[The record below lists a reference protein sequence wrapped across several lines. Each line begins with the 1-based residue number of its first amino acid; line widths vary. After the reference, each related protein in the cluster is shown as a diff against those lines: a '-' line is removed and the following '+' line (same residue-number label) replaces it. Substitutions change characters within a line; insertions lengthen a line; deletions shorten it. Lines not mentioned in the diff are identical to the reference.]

1 MIYVLRACRSLLFF
15 YIDRKGITC
24 YTLLCYIDKTLEDG
38 CFFSTLHMK
47 EKLVIRGGKPLCGSI
62 TVSGAKNAAVAIL
75 PATILCEEQCEID
88 NLPNIVDVRLLDNLL
103 CSMGAR
109 TESSNTKVTVD
120 ASAVTEHVVNNDA
133 VRLMRASYYLLGALL
148 GRFGKAEVC
157 LPGGCAIGLRPID
170 QHIKGMEALGATIK
184 TEYGMLKAE
193 APNGLVGTDIYLDI
207 VSVGATINIMLAAVK
222 AKGKTTIVNAAKEP
236 HVVDVANF
244 LNCMGAKVKGAGTDI
259 IRIMGVEHMHGCSYS
274 IIPDQIETG
283 TLMIAAAATRG
294 DLTIQNVIPTHME
307 ALSAKLI
314 EMGITVE
321 EGDDTLRVTCAKR
334 PKHVNIKTLPYP
346 GFPTDLQQ
354 PATVLLSTAEGASI
368 IVENIFESRF
378 KHINEIRR
386 MGANVSIDGRV
397 CVVEGVERLT
407 GAPVRA
413 TDLRAGAAL
422 IVAGLMADGE
432 TEITGI
438 KYIDRGYD
446 HIEGKLKQIGADI
459 HREKLKDIDEYF
471 L

>member
-1 MIYVLRACRSLLFF
+1 MR
-15 YIDRKGITC
+15 
-24 YTLLCYIDKTLEDG
+24 
-38 CFFSTLHMK
+38 FSRTSHMK
-47 EKLVIRGGKPLCGSI
+47 EKLIIKGGKPLIGEVS
-62 TVSGAKNAAVAIL
+62 VSGAKNAAVAIL
-75 PATILCEEQCEID
+75 PATILCEGECEID
-88 NLPNIVDVRLLDNLL
+88 NLPDIDDVRLLNYLL
-103 CSMGAR
+103 CNMGAHTQLNSTTMKIDGR
-109 TESSNTKVTVD
+109 GIGTHMLNC
-120 ASAVTEHVVNNDA
+120 DA
-133 VRLMRASYYLLGALL
+133 VKMMRASYYFVGALL
-148 GRFGKAEVC
+148 GRFGRAEVC

-170 QHIKGMEALGATIK
+170 QHVKGMEALGATVK
-184 TEYGMLKAE
+184 TEYGMLKAQ
-193 APNGLVGTDIYLDI
+193 APNGLRGNDIYLDV

-222 AKGKTTIVNAAKEP
+222 AVGKTTIVNAAKEP

-244 LNCMGAKVKGAGTDI
+244 LNRMGAKVKGAGTDI
-259 IRIMGVEHMHGCSYS
+259 VRITGVERLHGCSYA

-307 ALSAKLI
+307 ALSAKLM
-314 EMGITVE
+314 EMGVSVE
-321 EGDDTLRVTCAKR
+321 EGDDLIRVTCTRR

-354 PATVLLSTAEGASI
+354 PTTVLLSTAQGASI

-397 CVVEGVERLT
+397 CVVEGVDRLT

-432 TEITGI
+432 TEITGVQ
-438 KYIDRGYD
+438 YIDRGYD
-446 HIEGKLKQIGADI
+446 HIESKLKKVGADI
-459 HREKLKDIDEYF
+459 RREKVLEPEEF
-471 L
+471 RFF

>member
-1 MIYVLRACRSLLFF
+1 
-15 YIDRKGITC
+15 
-24 YTLLCYIDKTLEDG
+24 
-38 CFFSTLHMK
+38 MK
-47 EKLVIRGGKPLCGSI
+47 EKLIIKGGKPLTG
-62 TVSGAKNAAVAIL
+62 TVNVSGAKNAAVAIL
-75 PATILCEEQCEID
+75 PATILCEGECELD
-88 NLPNIVDVRLLDNLL
+88 NLPNIDDVRLINYLL
-103 CSMGAR
+103 GCMGAK
-109 TESSNTKVTVD
+109 TELESTAIKIDTRGLNTYIL
-120 ASAVTEHVVNNDA
+120 NNDA
-133 VRLMRASYYLLGALL
+133 VKLMRASYYFMGALL
-148 GRFGKAEVC
+148 GRFGKAEVA

-170 QHIKGMEALGATIK
+170 QHVKGMEALGATVK
-184 TEYGMLKAE
+184 TEYGILKAE
-193 APNGLVGTDIYLDI
+193 APNGLHGTDIYLDV
-207 VSVGATINIMLAAVK
+207 VSVGATINIMLAAVL
-222 AKGKTTIVNAAKEP
+222 AQGKTTIVNAAKEP

-244 LNCMGAKVKGAGTDI
+244 LNCMGARVKGAGTDI
-259 IRIMGVEHMHGCSYS
+259 VRITGVEKLHGCNYA

-294 DLTIQNVIPTHME
+294 DLTITNVIPTHME
-307 ALSAKLI
+307 ALTAKLI
-314 EMGITVE
+314 EMGVTVD
-321 EGDDTLRVTCAKR
+321 EGDDTIRVTCARR

-397 CVVEGVERLT
+397 CVVEGVDRLT

-432 TEITGI
+432 TEITGVQ
-438 KYIDRGYD
+438 YIDRGYD

-459 HREKLKDIDEYF
+459 RREKVQEIEEFDF
-471 L
+471 FTNT

>member
-1 MIYVLRACRSLLFF
+1 MCARAHVFMR
-15 YIDRKGITC
+15 
-24 YTLLCYIDKTLEDG
+24 
-38 CFFSTLHMK
+38 
-47 EKLVIRGGKPLCGSI
+47 EKLIIKGGKPLKGAVS
-62 TVSGAKNAAVAIL
+62 VSGGKNAAAAIL
-75 PATILCEEQCEID
+75 PATLLCEGKCEID
-88 NLPNIVDVRLLDNLL
+88 NLPKIVDVHLLEEAL
-103 CSMGAR
+103 CSMGAG
-109 TESSNTKVTVD
+109 TMFINKTMTIDAGGVKSHAVD
-120 ASAVTEHVVNNDA
+120 NDA
-133 VRLMRASYYLLGALL
+133 VRQMRASYYLLGSLL

-170 QHIKGMEALGATIK
+170 QHIKGLTALGATVK

-193 APNGLVGTDIYLDI
+193 APNGLNGTDIYLDI
-207 VSVGATINIMLAAVK
+207 VSVGATINIMLAAVR

-236 HVVDVANF
+236 HVVDIANF

-259 IRIMGVEHMHGCSYS
+259 IRITGVESLHGCSYS

-294 DLTIQNVIPTHME
+294 DLTIENVIPTHME
-307 ALSAKLI
+307 ALSAKLM
-314 EMGITVE
+314 EMGITIE
-321 EGDDTLRVTCAKR
+321 EGDDTLRVTCTRR

-354 PATVLLSTAEGASI
+354 PATVLLSTADGASI

-397 CVVEGVERLT
+397 CVVEGVDRLT

-432 TEITGI
+432 TEITGV

-446 HIEGKLKQIGADI
+446 HIEDKLKQLGADI
-459 HREKLKDIDEYF
+459 HREDITEEDEYGYY
-471 L
+471 

>member
-1 MIYVLRACRSLLFF
+1 
-15 YIDRKGITC
+15 
-24 YTLLCYIDKTLEDG
+24 
-38 CFFSTLHMK
+38 MK
-47 EKLVIRGGKPLCGSI
+47 EKIVIRGGKPLTGTI

-75 PATILCEEQCEID
+75 PAAILCEGKCVID
-88 NLPNIVDVRLLDNLL
+88 NLPDIEDVRLLAYLL
-103 CSMGAR
+103 DHMGAQI
-109 TESSNTKVTVD
+109 TLNKTVMQIDAEGISS
-120 ASAVTEHVVNNDA
+120 HVIDNDA
-133 VRLMRASYYLLGALL
+133 VKLMRASYYFMGALL
-148 GRFGKAEVC
+148 GRFGKAEVS

-170 QHIKGMEALGATIK
+170 QHIKGMEAMGATVK
-184 TEYGMLKAE
+184 TEYGKLKAW
-193 APNGLVGTDIYLDI
+193 APQGLTGTDIYLDV
-207 VSVGATINIMLAAVK
+207 VSVGATINIMLAAVR

-244 LNCMGAKVKGAGTDI
+244 LNCMGAKIKGAGTDI
-259 IRIMGVEHMHGCSYS
+259 VRITGVDKLKACNYS

-294 DLTIQNVIPTHME
+294 DLTIKNVIPTHME
-307 ALSAKLI
+307 ALSAKLM
-314 EMGITVE
+314 EMGINVE
-321 EGDDTLRVTCAKR
+321 EGDDTLRVTCTKR
-334 PKHVNIKTLPYP
+334 PKHVSIKTLPYP

-386 MGANVSIDGRV
+386 MGANVQIDGRV

-432 TEITGI
+432 TEITGVQ
-438 KYIDRGYD
+438 YIDRGYD
-446 HIEGKLKQIGADI
+446 HIEEKLKMLGADI
-459 HREKLKDIDEYF
+459 RRENIEEIDEHQF
-471 L
+471 TLD

>member
-1 MIYVLRACRSLLFF
+1 LILL
-15 YIDRKGITC
+15 KGIII
-24 YTLLCYIDKTLEDG
+24 LLIEKGLPAILYNTDKTLRKVQ
-38 CFFSTLHMK
+38 CCTLVMR
-47 EKLVIRGGKPLCGSI
+47 EKIVIRGGRPLHGS
-62 TVSGAKNAAVAIL
+62 TSVSGGKNAAVAIL
-75 PATILCEEQCEID
+75 PAALLCGCACEID
-88 NLPNIVDVRLLDNLL
+88 NLPNIADVHLLNDALA
-103 CSMGAR
+103 SMGAKALFINSLL
-109 TESSNTKVTVD
+109 TIDSSGVKNI
-120 ASAVTEHVVNNDA
+120 VVNNEA
-133 VRLMRASYYLLGALL
+133 VRQMRASYYLLGSLL

-170 QHIKGMEALGATIK
+170 QHIKGMSALGATVK

-193 APNGLVGTDIYLDI
+193 APDGLHGAEIYLDI

-222 AKGKTTIVNAAKEP
+222 AKGKTIIVNAAKEP

-244 LNCMGAKVKGAGTDI
+244 LNCMGAKVMGAGTDI
-259 IRIMGVEHMHGCSYS
+259 IRIMGVEKLHGCSYS

-294 DLTIQNVIPTHME
+294 DLTLTNVIPTHME

-314 EMGITVE
+314 EMGVTVE
-321 EGDDTLRVTCAKR
+321 EGDDTIRVTCKKR
-334 PKHVNIKTLPYP
+334 PRHVSIKTLPYP

-354 PATVLLSTAEGASI
+354 PATVLLSTAEGTSV

-386 MGANVSIDGRV
+386 MGANVSIDDRV

-413 TDLRAGAAL
+413 SDLRAGAAL
-422 IVAGLMADGE
+422 IVAGLMAEGQ
-432 TEITGI
+432 TEIKGV

-446 HIEGKLKQIGADI
+446 HIENKLKQIGADI
-459 HREKLKDIDEYF
+459 HREQIPDEEEYEY
-471 L
+471 

>member
-1 MIYVLRACRSLLFF
+1 MI
-15 YIDRKGITC
+15 K
-24 YTLLCYIDKTLEDG
+24 
-38 CFFSTLHMK
+38 
-47 EKLVIRGGKPLCGSI
+47 GGKPLQGTIS
-62 TVSGAKNAAVAIL
+62 VSGAKNAAVAIL
-75 PATILCEEQCEID
+75 PTTILCEGKFEID
-88 NLPNIVDVRLLDNLL
+88 NLPNIDDVRLLDHLL
-103 CSMGAR
+103 RWMGAS
-109 TESSNTKVTVD
+109 TSLEKTKISIDTSGISKHVID
-120 ASAVTEHVVNNDA
+120 NNAVKM
-133 VRLMRASYYLLGALL
+133 MRASYYFMGALL
-148 GRFGKAEVC
+148 GRFGKAEVA

-170 QHIKGMEALGATIK
+170 QHIKGMEALGAIVK
-184 TEYGMLKAE
+184 TEYGMLKAT
-193 APNGLVGTDIYLDI
+193 APNGLVGTDIYLDV
-207 VSVGATINIMLAAVK
+207 VSVGATINVMLAAVM

-259 IRIMGVEHMHGCSYS
+259 VRITGVEKLHGCNYS

-294 DLTIQNVIPTHME
+294 DLTITNVIPTHME
-307 ALSAKLI
+307 ALTAKLI
-314 EMGITVE
+314 EMGISVE
-321 EGDDTLRVTCAKR
+321 EGDDTLRVSCTRK

-368 IVENIFESRF
+368 IVESIFESRF

-422 IVAGLMADGE
+422 IVAGLMADGQ
-432 TEITGI
+432 TEITGVQ
-438 KYIDRGYD
+438 YIDRGYD
-446 HIEGKLKQIGADI
+446 HIEGKLRSVGADI
-459 HREKLKDIDEYF
+459 HREKMNEVDDFNFGLD
-471 L
+471 